1 MRIVKGLKFWKI
13 KNDFPKML
21 CEDIKKMHTT
31 KETLTPVDKASIM
44 YRLNK
49 NDIKTFWE
57 CHHSNWWKANKNIS
71 TKIHQEG
78 IKSTKR
84 ADSFDKIEMNGT
96 DGSVVTSKD

>member
-49 NDIKTFWE
+49 NDYQNLLRMP
-57 CHHSNWWKANKNIS
+57 S
-71 TKIHQEG
+71 QQLM
-78 IKSTKR
+78 KS
-84 ADSFDKIEMNGT
+84 E
-96 DGSVVTSKD
+96 